1 MKNMIKKVSNKVNEM
16 VIKAKNAIDN
26 KKGEGYIDSGVKI
39 IIAVVIGVLLLGLL
53 YTLFTTVVEPTL
65 TSKVTA
71 LFNYSGT

>member
-1 MKNMIKKVSNKVNEM
+1 MKNVFKKVNNKVNEM

-39 IIAVVIGVLLLGLL
+39 IIAVVIGALLLGLL
-53 YTLFTTVVEPTL
+53 YGLFKTVIEPNL
-65 TSKVTA
+65 TSKVVG